1 LKLPPRERRAVSPA
15 ISTVILTGAIIVLLS
30 VAIVFANNFLNARMA
45 EDEFNAVKQFM
56 QSVALQMDDVAWT
69 IGRTQTIRYA
79 CKFGAVDFEQA
90 VLTYT
95 VFVNGTVCLGNY
107 TTGALLFN
115 MPIDKYSV
123 GNGYYE
129 DVFPSN
135 RSFLHVGAS
144 APVGRVYVVEKI
156 PMYDGGFVRV
166 VVVPTIRMFNS
177 TISLGGNVTNYYKF
191 YLPVL
196 SSGVHS
202 YKSQSVTLT
211 GRSVSVET
219 GGAYSVKISVS
230 FPMAEAGF
238 DSGFFNFQ
246 SRVVEMNVP
255 SGSVVEFYT
264 GDVAVSLGL
273 HA

>member
-1 LKLPPRERRAVSPA
+1 MKLPPHERRAVSPA
-15 ISTVILTGAIIVLLS
+15 ISTVILTGAVIVLLL

-45 EDEFNAVKQFM
+45 EDEFDAVKQFM

-69 IGRTQTIRYA
+69 MGRTQTIRYA
-79 CKFGAVDFEQA
+79 CRFGAVDFEPA

-95 VFVNGTVCLGNY
+95 VLVNGTVCLGNY
-107 TTGALLFN
+107 TAGALLFN

-129 DVFPSN
+129 NVFPSN
-135 RSFLHVGAS
+135 RSFLHVGTS
-144 APVGRVYVVEKI
+144 APVGRVYVIEKI
-156 PMYDGGFVRV
+156 PMYDGGFVRI

-177 TISLGGNVTNYYKF
+177 TISLGGNVTSYYKF

-196 SSGVHS
+196 SSGIHP

-219 GGAYSVKISVS
+219 SGAYSVEISVS
-230 FPMAEAGF
+230 FPMADAGF
-238 DSGFFNFQ
+238 DSGFFSFQ
-246 SRVVEMNVP
+246 SQVVDMNVP